1 MNFFVNF
8 LYWDLLFFLGLIT
21 EGGLIIYFFFKK
33 HPPSVIILRKIYFFY
48 LFFLIFYALGLSGL
62 NYYLWKSQEFTNKF
76 LPPFTPI
83 SYFFRYS
90 FQYFYFE
97 IILRIVFS
105 LTIFFALDFF
115 NKKFKEKFFYQEEKY
130 LASLAILVLGWPVSF
145 FYLFFVLFL
154 GIIYHLILILFL
166 KKNTRVSFL
175 MFWPI
180 VALLTLFLNDIIL
193 KIPFFKSLKINL

>member
-21 EGGLIIYFFFKK
+21 EGGLVIYFFFKK
-33 HPPSVIILRKIYFFY
+33 HPPSVMILRKIYFFY

-105 LTIFFALDFF
+105 FIVFWGLNFL
-115 NKKFKEKFFYQEEKY
+115 NKKFKERFFYQEEKY

-154 GIIYHLILILFL
+154 GVIYHLILIFFF
-166 KKNTRVSFL
+166 KKKIRVSFL
-175 MFWPI
+175 IFWPT
-180 VALLTLFLNDIIL
+180 VALLTIFLSDIIL
-193 KIPFFKSLKINL
+193 KIPFFNSLKINL